1 MPTVDSLLRL
11 AARAQPDTPF
21 WALEKD
27 YALSYLLA
35 GMAQVGTLVD
45 TPVLK
50 GGTALRKFYFSDYR
64 FSEDLDFSVTARP
77 RDVDT
82 AMQAAIEVAQELL
95 QEQGRYC
102 QILSLSVQ

>member
-1 MPTVDSLLRL
+1 MPTVDSRLRR

-45 TPVLK
+45 TLVLK

-77 RDVDT
+77 RDVDA
-82 AMQAAIEVAQELL
+82 AMQAAIDAALELL
-95 QEQGRYC
+95 
-102 QILSLSVQ
+102 

>member
-1 MPTVDSLLRL
+1 MPTIDSLLRL

-35 GMAQVGTLVD
+35 GMAQVGTLV
-45 TPVLK
+45 LK

-64 FSEDLDFSVTARP
+64 FSEDLYFSVTARP

-82 AMQAAIEVAQELL
+82 AMQAAIEVAQELFE
-95 QEQGRYC
+95 EQGRYC